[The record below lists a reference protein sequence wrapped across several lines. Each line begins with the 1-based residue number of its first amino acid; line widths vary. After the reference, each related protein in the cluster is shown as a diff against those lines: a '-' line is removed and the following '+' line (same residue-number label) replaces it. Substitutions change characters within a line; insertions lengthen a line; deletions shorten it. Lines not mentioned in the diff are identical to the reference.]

1 MPHGDGLD
9 VILGGGRREFLPIE
23 ADDPEYPSR
32 PGLRDDS
39 RNLIDEWLAADS
51 KRQFTW
57 RGDEF
62 AQWLASAFQHT
73 GVIAV
78 S

>member
-1 MPHGDGLD
+1 VCWKADQAEALGCKDIALQLVEMPHGDGLD

-39 RNLIDEWLAADS
+39 RNLIDE
-51 KRQFTW
+51 
-57 RGDEF
+57 
-62 AQWLASAFQHT
+62 
-73 GVIAV
+73 
-78 S
+78 